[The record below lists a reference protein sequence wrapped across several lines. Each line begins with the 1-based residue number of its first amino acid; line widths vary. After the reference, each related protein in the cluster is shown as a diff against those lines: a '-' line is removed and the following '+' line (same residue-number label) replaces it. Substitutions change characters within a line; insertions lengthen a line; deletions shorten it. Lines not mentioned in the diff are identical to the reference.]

1 MTVWEFA
8 CAVDGYVAA
17 NSAED
22 KTAPEM
28 DEDRLSALGIEG
40 F

>member
-8 CAVDGYVAA
+8 CAQAGYNDAH
-17 NSAED
+17 SSGD
-22 KTAPEM
+22 KQAPEM
-28 DEDRLSALGIEG
+28 DDDRLSALGIEG

>member
-8 CAVDGYVAA
+8 CARQGWDQAYGSKKETAA
-17 NSAED
+17 AMSDERLAE
-22 KTAPEM
+22 
-28 DEDRLSALGIEG
+28 LGIEG

>member
-8 CAVDGYVAA
+8 CAVEGYVAA
-17 NSAED
+17 NSTED
-22 KTAPEM
+22 KKAPEM
-28 DEDRLSALGIEG
+28 DDDRLAALGIEG